1 MPTSID
7 ELQIE
12 INAKAVKAND
22 AIDRLVGKLNGLT
35 TSLGNLNPSN
45 LNGLANG
52 VQKLG
57 IAMQTM
63 KDVKK
68 TDFNKVARGIS
79 AFEKID
85 SAKLSSLST
94 TLSPLATS
102 IGTLGAVK
110 FDNKNIQTLINSLT
124 RLSNANLNSL
134 ANVNFTQFGNSINQL
149 SASLSNTPKIQQ
161 SVISMTN
168 AIANLSKSG
177 ANIPVVASSLQTL
190 GGSLNR
196 FMSIMANAPSV
207 TDSTVAFTQAIS
219 SLANAGT
226 KAGVTAGNL
235 SVLGVE
241 LKNLMSTLSTA
252 PMISQSII
260 DMTNA
265 LANLSTQGSKVGSAS
280 RSIQRSLNGTY
291 SSTVKASKGFNGLAS
306 AIGKFYASY
315 FMVIRGVKG
324 IWSSIES
331 TADYIEA
338 YNYFN
343 VALGKIG
350 SDWSHQFE
358 QYGYENAEAYAES
371 FNKRLSEGLKDL
383 SGVQVTIGTDGKGL
397 LTETGMKNLGLNIQ
411 EVTQYASQ
419 LASVTNSVGQTGEV
433 SLATANAFTKLGA
446 DMSSLFN
453 VDYSSVMNNLQSGL
467 IGQSRALYKYGI
479 DITNATLQTKAYQ
492 LGLTKA
498 VSEMSQMEK
507 QQLRVISILEQSKVS
522 WGDLAN
528 TINSPSNLMRIFKN
542 NLKETGMMLGQLF
555 IPMLSKVVPIL
566 NGVTIAFKRLLVN
579 IASFMGVELD
589 LDAFGQ
595 GYNDLEDDTGSLGD
609 TYDDLAESIKEAK
622 SQLLGFDEVNKLQ
635 DTSATATVD
644 AEMGGIDLTDEILKA
659 TDEYQKIWQEAF
671 DKMEANS
678 NKWADA
684 IEKALS
690 GIGDVFEDFAL
701 GEYFKAGEDV
711 SQLVIDLN
719 NFITKAIKNVD
730 WQGIGKNVGLFLKGI
745 KWTEIIISLSDVIYS
760 AFDGLW
766 DAWIAMMKES
776 PIETALLTAIALT
789 RIDVV
794 RDALTSKLD
803 GVGGTAMSPLKIK
816 TYLAITVIGIQ
827 VSKKLGEMIGEA
839 ITGDFDPWVY
849 IDADNEQ
856 AQKIQEIADKYE
868 NLNSKVEKY
877 IELSKDYDNL
887 SDEEKGYVYQM
898 GKELEDA
905 GIVTGINDIT
915 KAWEGTNTELVK
927 AIQNQ
932 KLLAQISSSQ
942 KRVDEL
948 RGQLEEA
955 ESERTRLHAEYADL
969 GISGL
974 LLTPWKEVEL
984 SNALKDNE
992 KEIDALK
999 NSLTGAEQVVI
1010 KLEND
1015 FNELNGITK
1024 PTGRTSFTGE
1034 GAITANISTDEALKK
1049 LDEYFEAL
1057 SKKGSTK
1064 PTGKTSFTGDG
1075 SIIISPKG
1083 SSKPTGKTSFMGD
1096 SAITANISTDEAL
1109 EKLDELIFGYEN
1121 VEKKINK
1128 NSIKPVINNN
1138 RYVNGLNNIQTLFKG
1153 MVYDVNNANI
1163 SPKMN
1168 NTSIF
1173 DSITNI
1179 ARKYNENKNTI
1190 ELSRINP
1197 ALTGTSIFNTIASI
1211 KNTYDSNKKN
1221 IENSKIKPSI
1231 NSSTAISQSNSLAS
1245 TIKNTFSKF
1254 TATVSVKSDN
1264 SSMSS
1269 LKSKIG
1275 EMFSK
1280 MQIELSAETV
1290 GGKVLATFKKI
1301 AGFKTGGFPEDGLFF
1316 ANHNELVGQFSNGK
1330 TAVANNE
1337 QITQGIAQAVA
1348 PAVYS
1353 AVVSAMQNT
1362 QRGNSDVVVNIDGK
1376 QVFKA
1381 VQRQAND
1388 YTAQTGL
1395 SPFNI

>member
-1 MPTSID
+1 MPQSID
-7 ELQIE
+7 ELYIE
-12 INAKAVKAND
+12 INAKTIKAND

-35 TSLGNLNPSN
+35 TSLGKLNTSN

-52 VQKLG
+52 VQRLG
-57 IAMQTM
+57 NAMQVMNT
-63 KDVKK
+63 VK
-68 TDFNKVARGIS
+68 TADFTRLARNLSSMGNINTQGLNNT
-79 AFEKID
+79 A
-85 SAKLSSLST
+85 SSLSQIT
-94 TLSPLATS
+94 RAMNN
-102 IGTLGAVK
+102 IGAV
-110 FDNKNIQTLINSLT
+110 SH
-124 RLSNANLNSL
+124 NA
-134 ANVNFTQFGNSINQL
+134 VQL
-149 SASLSNTPKIQQ
+149 SEMAK
-161 SVISMTN
+161 
-168 AIANLSKSG
+168 NLSKFGG
-177 ANIPVVASSLQTL
+177 ANVQRATVNIPL
-190 GGSLNR
+190 
-196 FMSIMANAPSV
+196 
-207 TDSTVAFTQAIS
+207 
-219 SLANAGT
+219 LAN
-226 KAGVTAGNL
+226 
-235 SVLGVE
+235 E
-241 LKNLMSTLSTA
+241 LRKLMMTLSSA
-252 PMISQSII
+252 PNVSRNII

-280 RSIQRSLNGTY
+280 RSIQRSLNGTH

-371 FNKRLSEGLKDL
+371 FSQRLTEGLKDL

-433 SLATANAFTKLGA
+433 SLAAANAFTKLGA

-479 DITNATLQTKAYQ
+479 DITNATLQTYAYD
-492 LGLTKA
+492 LGLQKA
-498 VSEMSQMEK
+498 VSEMTQAEK
-507 QQLRVISILEQSKVS
+507 MQLRMIAILDQSKVS

-542 NLKETGMMLGQLF
+542 NLKETGMVLGQLF
-555 IPMLSKVVPIL
+555 IPILSKVIPIL
-566 NGVTIAFKRLLVN
+566 NGVTTAIKRLLVD
-579 IASFMGVELD
+579 IAGFMGVKLD
-589 LDAFGQ
+589 FSDFGQ

-622 SQLLGFDEVNKLQ
+622 NQLLGFDEVNKLQ
-635 DTSATATVD
+635 EETDTSNLGVD
-644 AEMGGIDLTDEILKA
+644 NDSIDLTDEILKA
-659 TDEYQKIWQEAF
+659 TNDYEKIWQSAF
-671 DKMEANS
+671 DNMEANS

-684 IEKALS
+684 IENALS
-690 GIGDVFEDFAL
+690 GIGDIFKDFAL
-701 GEYFKAGEDV
+701 GDYFSAGKDV
-711 SQLVIDLN
+711 SQLVIDIN
-719 NFITKAIKNVD
+719 NFIATAIKNVD
-730 WQGIGKNVGLFLKGI
+730 WRGLGENVGLFLRGI

-766 DAWIAMMKES
+766 DAWIGMMKES

-794 RDALTSKLD
+794 RNALASKLAT
-803 GVGGTAMSPLKIK
+803 VGGTAMSPLKIK
-816 TYLAITVIGIQ
+816 TYLAITVVGIQ

-839 ITGDFDPWVY
+839 ITAGDYDPFVQINAREEY
-849 IDADNEQ
+849 EEG
-856 AQKIQEIADKYE
+856 IQGIIDKYE
-868 NLNSKVEKY
+868 TLNEKVALY
-877 IELSKDYDNL
+877 VELSKNYDTLSAEDKDYV
-887 SDEEKGYVYQM
+887 SQM
-898 GKELEDA
+898 AKDLKEA
-905 GIVTGINDIT
+905 GIIEGIDEITG
-915 KAWEGTNTELVK
+915 AWQGTNEELSK
-927 AIQNQ
+927 AIQQ
-932 KLLAQISSSQ
+932 QMILAKLSSAQ
-942 KRVDEL
+942 D
-948 RGQLEEA
+948 
-955 ESERTRLHAEYADL
+955 RL
-969 GISGL
+969 S
-974 LLTPWKEVEL
+974 
-984 SNALKDNE
+984 
-992 KEIDALK
+992 EIDAQYEEELAKNKELK
-999 NSLTGAEQVVI
+999 KKAGEFSLYHVKYQKDYEKSTEELKHLEVLLQGAQADVTIFENQYKDLMGIIDNGDLVDEAFNPKYIGKESVWVKLSKDVEAFNKTFNKYGMVDKYSPLSKYRNSG
-1010 KLEND
+1010 
-1015 FNELNGITK
+1015 K
-1024 PTGRTSFTGE
+1024 PTGLTSLTGE

-1083 SSKPTGKTSFMGD
+1083 SSKPTGKTSFMGEG
-1096 SAITANISTDEAL
+1096 AITANISTDEAL

-1128 NSIKPVINNN
+1128 NSIKPVINNS
-1138 RYVNGLNNIQTLFKG
+1138 RYVNGLNNIQTLFSG
-1153 MVYDVNNANI
+1153 MVYDVNNTNI

-1179 ARKYNENKNTI
+1179 ARKYNRNKNTI
-1190 ELSRINP
+1190 EQSKINP

-1231 NSSTAISQSNSLAS
+1231 NSSTAISESNSLAS
-1245 TIKNTFSKF
+1245 TIRNTFSKF

-1264 SSMSS
+1264 NSMSS
-1269 LKSKIG
+1269 LKTKIG
-1275 EMFSK
+1275 NMFSK

>member
-35 TSLGNLNPSN
+35 TSLGKLNTSN

-57 IAMQTM
+57 NAMQVMNT
-63 KDVKK
+63 VK
-68 TDFNKVARGIS
+68 TADFTRLARNLSSMGNINTQGLNNT
-79 AFEKID
+79 A
-85 SAKLSSLST
+85 SSLSQIT
-94 TLSPLATS
+94 RAMNN
-102 IGTLGAVK
+102 IGAV
-110 FDNKNIQTLINSLT
+110 SH
-124 RLSNANLNSL
+124 NA
-134 ANVNFTQFGNSINQL
+134 VQL
-149 SASLSNTPKIQQ
+149 SEMAK
-161 SVISMTN
+161 
-168 AIANLSKSG
+168 NLSKFGG
-177 ANIPVVASSLQTL
+177 ANVQRATVNIPL
-190 GGSLNR
+190 
-196 FMSIMANAPSV
+196 
-207 TDSTVAFTQAIS
+207 
-219 SLANAGT
+219 LAN
-226 KAGVTAGNL
+226 
-235 SVLGVE
+235 E
-241 LKNLMSTLSTA
+241 LRKLMITLSSA
-252 PMISQSII
+252 PNVSRNII

-280 RSIQRSLNGTY
+280 RSIQRSLNGTH

-383 SGVQVTIGTDGKGL
+383 SGVQVSIDSSGKGL

-507 QQLRVISILEQSKVS
+507 QQLRVISILDQSKVA

-595 GYNDLEDDTGSLGD
+595 GYNDLEDDLGD
-609 TYDDLAESIKEAK
+609 LEDSYGDLGQAIDEVKN
-622 SQLLGFDEVNKLQ
+622 QLMGFDEVNKLQ
-635 DTSATATVD
+635 DTSANVSIGAD
-644 AEMGGIDLTDEILKA
+644 SSIDLTDEIISA

-719 NFITKAIKNVD
+719 NFIAKAIKNVD

-745 KWTEIIISLSDVIYS
+745 KWTEIIMSLSDVIYS

-766 DAWIAMMKES
+766 DAWIEMMKES

-794 RDALTSKLD
+794 RNALASKLST
-803 GVGGTAMSPLKIK
+803 VGGTASSPINIK
-816 TYLAITVIGIQ
+816 TYLAITVVGIQ
-827 VSKKLGEMIGEA
+827 ISKKLGEMIGEA
-839 ITGDFDPWVY
+839 ITAGDYDPFVQINAREEY
-849 IDADNEQ
+849 EEG
-856 AQKIQEIADKYE
+856 IQGIIDKYE
-868 NLNSKVEKY
+868 TLNEKVGLY
-877 IELSKDYDNL
+877 VELSKNYDTLSAEDKDYV
-887 SDEEKGYVYQM
+887 SQM
-898 GKELEDA
+898 AKDLKEA
-905 GIVTGINDIT
+905 GIIEGIDDIT
-915 KAWEGTNTELVK
+915 GAWQGTNEELSK
-927 AIQNQ
+927 AIQQQMILAKLSSAQGRLSDLEAQYAEELARNEELKKKAGEFSLYHIKYQKDYEKSTEELKHLEMLLKGAQADVTIFENQYKDLMGIIGDSESIDEAFNAKDTGKESIWQ
-932 KLLAQISSSQ
+932 KLTKDIKAFN
-942 KRVDEL
+942 KTFNKYGMVDKYSPL
-948 RGQLEEA
+948 
-955 ESERTRLHAEYADL
+955 
-969 GISGL
+969 
-974 LLTPWKEVEL
+974 
-984 SNALKDNE
+984 LKDR
-992 KEIDALK
+992 
-999 NSLTGAEQVVI
+999 NSQ
-1010 KLEND
+1010 
-1015 FNELNGITK
+1015 K
-1024 PTGRTSFTGE
+1024 PTGLTSLSGTGA
-1034 GAITANISTDEALKK
+1034 GAIMPGVLTDDAIEELDK
-1049 LDEYFEAL
+1049 LVL
-1057 SKKGSTK
+1057 
-1064 PTGKTSFTGDG
+1064 
-1075 SIIISPKG
+1075 
-1083 SSKPTGKTSFMGD
+1083 
-1096 SAITANISTDEAL
+1096 
-1109 EKLDELIFGYEN
+1109 GYEDTEEEIERN
-1121 VEKKINK
+1121 P
-1128 NSIKPVINNN
+1128 IKPIINNG
-1138 RYVNGLNNIQTLFKG
+1138 RYVNGLNNIQTLFNG
-1153 MVYDVNNANI
+1153 MVYDINNANI

-1168 NTSIF
+1168 NTSTF
-1173 DSITNI
+1173 DSIANI
-1179 ARKYNENKNTI
+1179 AKKYTENKNSI
-1190 ELSRINP
+1190 EQSRMNP
-1197 ALTGTSIFNTIASI
+1197 TLAGTSIFNTLASI
-1211 KNTYDSNKKN
+1211 KNTYESNKSN
-1221 IENSKIKPSI
+1221 IENNKIKPTVD
-1231 NSSTAISQSNSLAS
+1231 SSTATSQSNSLAN
-1245 TIKNTFSKF
+1245 TIRNTFSKF

-1264 SSMSS
+1264 NSMSS
-1269 LKSKIG
+1269 LKTKIG

-1280 MQIELSAETV
+1280 MQIELSTETV
-1290 GGKVLATFKKI
+1290 GGRLLASFKKI

-1348 PAVYS
+1348 PAVYN
-1353 AVVSAMQNT
+1353 AVVSAMQST

>member
-1 MPTSID
+1 MPQSID
-7 ELQIE
+7 ELYIE
-12 INAKAVKAND
+12 INAKTIKAND

-35 TSLGNLNPSN
+35 TSLGKLNTSN

-57 IAMQTM
+57 NAMQVMNT
-63 KDVKK
+63 VK
-68 TDFNKVARGIS
+68 TADFTRLARNLSSMGNINTQGLNNT
-79 AFEKID
+79 A
-85 SAKLSSLST
+85 SSLSQIT
-94 TLSPLATS
+94 RAMNN
-102 IGTLGAVK
+102 IGAV
-110 FDNKNIQTLINSLT
+110 SH
-124 RLSNANLNSL
+124 NA
-134 ANVNFTQFGNSINQL
+134 VQL
-149 SASLSNTPKIQQ
+149 SEMAK
-161 SVISMTN
+161 
-168 AIANLSKSG
+168 NLSKFGG
-177 ANIPVVASSLQTL
+177 ANVQRATVNIPL
-190 GGSLNR
+190 
-196 FMSIMANAPSV
+196 
-207 TDSTVAFTQAIS
+207 
-219 SLANAGT
+219 LAN
-226 KAGVTAGNL
+226 
-235 SVLGVE
+235 E
-241 LKNLMSTLSTA
+241 LRKLMMTLSSA
-252 PMISQSII
+252 PNVSRNII

-280 RSIQRSLNGTY
+280 RSIQRSLNGTH

-350 SDWSHQFE
+350 SDWK
-358 QYGYENAEAYAES
+358 GYFNEELGKKLGISTAEEYAES
-371 FNKRLSEGLKDL
+371 FNKRLTEGLKDL
-383 SGVQVTIGTDGKGL
+383 SGVQVTIGADGKGL
-397 LTETGMKNLGLNIQ
+397 LTETGLKNLGLNIQ

-479 DITNATLQTKAYQ
+479 DITNATLQTYAYD
-492 LGLTKA
+492 LGLQKA
-498 VSEMSQMEK
+498 VSEMTQAEK
-507 QQLRVISILEQSKVS
+507 MQLRMIAILDQSKVS

-644 AEMGGIDLTDEILKA
+644 AEMGGIDLTDEILKS
-659 TDEYQKIWQEAF
+659 TEEYQKAWQEAF

-678 NKWADA
+678 NKWANA

-719 NFITKAIKNVD
+719 NFIAKAIKNVD

-745 KWTEIIISLSDVIYS
+745 KWTEIIMSLSDVIYS

-794 RDALTSKLD
+794 RNALASKLST
-803 GVGGTAMSPLKIK
+803 VGGTQASPINIK

-839 ITGDFDPWVY
+839 ITAGDYDPFVQINAREEY
-849 IDADNEQ
+849 EEG
-856 AQKIQEIADKYE
+856 IQGIIDKYE
-868 NLNSKVEKY
+868 TLNEKVALY
-877 IELSKDYDNL
+877 VELSKNYDTLSAEDKDYVSQMAKDLKEAGIIEGIDDITGAWQGTNEELSKVIRQQMILAKLSSAQGRL
-887 SDEEKGYVYQM
+887 SDLEAQYAEELARNEELKEKAGEFSLNHIKYQKDYEKSSQELKHLEVLLQGAQADVTIFENQYKDLM
-898 GKELEDA
+898 GIIGDSESIDEAFNAKDTGKES
-905 GIVTGINDIT
+905 I
-915 KAWEGTNTELVK
+915 W
-927 AIQNQ
+927 Q
-932 KLLAQISSSQ
+932 KLTKDIKAFN
-942 KRVDEL
+942 KTFNKYGMVDKYSPL
-948 RGQLEEA
+948 
-955 ESERTRLHAEYADL
+955 
-969 GISGL
+969 
-974 LLTPWKEVEL
+974 
-984 SNALKDNE
+984 LKDR
-992 KEIDALK
+992 
-999 NSLTGAEQVVI
+999 NSQ
-1010 KLEND
+1010 
-1015 FNELNGITK
+1015 K
-1024 PTGRTSFTGE
+1024 PTGLTSLPGTGV
-1034 GAITANISTDEALKK
+1034 GAIMPGVLSDDAIKELDK
-1049 LDEYFEAL
+1049 LIL
-1057 SKKGSTK
+1057 
-1064 PTGKTSFTGDG
+1064 
-1075 SIIISPKG
+1075 
-1083 SSKPTGKTSFMGD
+1083 
-1096 SAITANISTDEAL
+1096 
-1109 EKLDELIFGYEN
+1109 GYEDTEEEIERN
-1121 VEKKINK
+1121 P
-1128 NSIKPVINNN
+1128 IKPIINNS
-1138 RYVNGLNNIQTLFKG
+1138 RYVNGLNNIQTKFNG

-1221 IENSKIKPSI
+1221 IENSKIKPTVD
-1231 NSSTAISQSNSLAS
+1231 SSKATSQSNSLAS

-1280 MQIELSAETV
+1280 MQIELSTETV
-1290 GGKVLATFKKI
+1290 GGKLLASFKKI

>member
-1 MPTSID
+1 MPQSVDT
-7 ELQIE
+7 LYLE

-35 TSLGNLNPSN
+35 TSLGKLNTSN

-57 IAMQTM
+57 NAMQVMNT
-63 KDVKK
+63 VK
-68 TDFNKVARGIS
+68 TADFTRLARNLSSMGNINTQGLNNT
-79 AFEKID
+79 A
-85 SAKLSSLST
+85 SSLSQIT
-94 TLSPLATS
+94 RAMNN
-102 IGTLGAVK
+102 IGAV
-110 FDNKNIQTLINSLT
+110 SH
-124 RLSNANLNSL
+124 NA
-134 ANVNFTQFGNSINQL
+134 VQL
-149 SASLSNTPKIQQ
+149 SEMAK
-161 SVISMTN
+161 
-168 AIANLSKSG
+168 NLSKFGG
-177 ANIPVVASSLQTL
+177 ANVQRATVNIPL
-190 GGSLNR
+190 
-196 FMSIMANAPSV
+196 
-207 TDSTVAFTQAIS
+207 
-219 SLANAGT
+219 LAN
-226 KAGVTAGNL
+226 
-235 SVLGVE
+235 E
-241 LKNLMSTLSTA
+241 LRKLMMTLSSA
-252 PMISQSII
+252 PNVSRNII

-280 RSIQRSLNGTY
+280 RSIQRSLNGTH

-350 SDWSHQFE
+350 SDWAHE
-358 QYGYENAEAYAES
+358 YEKYGYESADAYAES
-371 FNKRLSEGLKDL
+371 FNKRLTEGLKDL
-383 SGVQVTIGTDGKGL
+383 SGVQVSIGADGKGL

-453 VDYSSVMNNLQSGL
+453 MDYSQVMKNLQSGL
-467 IGQSRALYKYGI
+467 IGQSRALYRYGL
-479 DITNATLQTKAYQ
+479 DITNATLQTYAYE
-492 LGLTKA
+492 LGLSKA
-498 VSEMSQMEK
+498 VSEMTQAEK
-507 QQLRVISILEQSKVS
+507 MQLRMIAILDQSKVS

-609 TYDDLAESIKEAK
+609 SYDDLAESIKEAK

-678 NKWADA
+678 NKWADG

-719 NFITKAIKNVD
+719 NFIAKAIKNVD

-745 KWTEIIISLSDVIYS
+745 KWTEIIMSLSDVIYS

-766 DAWIAMMKES
+766 EAWIESMKES

-789 RIDVV
+789 GIDVV
-794 RDALTSKLD
+794 RNALASKLST
-803 GVGGTAMSPLKIK
+803 VGGTASSPISIK
-816 TYLAITVIGIQ
+816 TYLAITVVGIQ
-827 VSKKLGEMIGEA
+827 ASKKLGEMIGEA
-839 ITGDFDPWVY
+839 ITAGDYDPQVQ
-849 IDADNEQ
+849 IDARKEYEEG
-856 AQKIQEIADKYE
+856 IQGIIDKYE
-868 NLNSKVEKY
+868 TLNEKVALY
-877 IELSKDYDNL
+877 VELSKNYDTLSAEDKDYV
-887 SDEEKGYVYQM
+887 SQM
-898 GKELEDA
+898 AKDLKA
-905 GIVTGINDIT
+905 SGIIEGIDDIT
-915 KAWEGTNTELVK
+915 GAWHGTNEELSK
-927 AIQNQ
+927 AIQQQMILAKLSSAQGRVSDLEAQYAEELERNAKLKEKASGFSLYHVKYQKDYEKSTEELKHLEMLLQGAQADVTIFENQ
-932 KLLAQISSSQ
+932 YKDLMGII
-942 KRVDEL
+942 
-948 RGQLEEA
+948 GN
-955 ESERTRLHAEYADL
+955 ADL
-969 GISGL
+969 VDDAFKSNKKEESIWKQLSGDM
-974 LLTPWKEVEL
+974 K
-984 SNALKDNE
+984 A
-992 KEIDALK
+992 
-999 NSLTGAEQVVI
+999 
-1010 KLEND
+1010 
-1015 FNELNGITK
+1015 FNKAFNKYGNLNKFLPLAGKIGSKK
-1024 PTGRTSFTGE
+1024 PTGLTSLPGMGA
-1034 GAITANISTDEALKK
+1034 GAIMPEVLSDDAIAE
-1049 LDEYFEAL
+1049 LDR
-1057 SKKGSTK
+1057 
-1064 PTGKTSFTGDG
+1064 
-1075 SIIISPKG
+1075 
-1083 SSKPTGKTSFMGD
+1083 
-1096 SAITANISTDEAL
+1096 
-1109 EKLDELIFGYEN
+1109 LILGYEN
-1121 VEKKINK
+1121 TEEEIERNP
-1128 NSIKPVINNN
+1128 IKPNINNG
-1138 RYVNGLNNIQTLFKG
+1138 RYVNGLNSMQTLFNG
-1153 MVYDVNNANI
+1153 VVLDVNNANI
-1163 SPKMN
+1163 EPKMK
-1168 NTSIF
+1168 SAGIF
-1173 DSITNI
+1173 DTIRNI
-1179 ARKYNENKNTI
+1179 ANEYNTNKNTI
-1190 ELSRINP
+1190 EKQNISP
-1197 ALTGTSIFNTIASI
+1197 ALVGTSIFNTLTSI
-1211 KNTYDSNKKN
+1211 KNTYDTNKN
-1221 IENSKIKPSI
+1221 TIEKSKIKPTIDSASVDKESKGI
-1231 NSSTAISQSNSLAS
+1231 FDTITNNLKGIKSTVKVEADSNSL
-1245 TIKNTFSKF
+1245 NTFADSI
-1254 TATVSVKSDN
+1254 ATRIA
-1264 SSMSS
+1264 
-1269 LKSKIG
+1269 KIKLA
-1275 EMFSK
+1275 F
-1280 MQIELSAETV
+1280 ETKEEN
-1290 GGKVLATFKKI
+1290 GGFFATLKKI
-1301 AGFKTGGFPEDGLFF
+1301 AGFKTGGFPEDGLFM
-1316 ANHNELVGQFSNGK
+1316 ANHGELVGKFSNGK

>member
-35 TSLGNLNPSN
+35 TSLGKLNTSN

-57 IAMQTM
+57 NAMQVMNT
-63 KDVKK
+63 VK
-68 TDFNKVARGIS
+68 TADFTRL
-79 AFEKID
+79 
-85 SAKLSSLST
+85 AKNLSSMGNINTQGLNNTASSLSQIT
-94 TLSPLATS
+94 RAMNN
-102 IGTLGAVK
+102 IGAV
-110 FDNKNIQTLINSLT
+110 SH
-124 RLSNANLNSL
+124 NA
-134 ANVNFTQFGNSINQL
+134 VQL
-149 SASLSNTPKIQQ
+149 SEMAK
-161 SVISMTN
+161 
-168 AIANLSKSG
+168 NLSKFGG
-177 ANIPVVASSLQTL
+177 ANVQRATVNIPL
-190 GGSLNR
+190 
-196 FMSIMANAPSV
+196 
-207 TDSTVAFTQAIS
+207 
-219 SLANAGT
+219 LAN
-226 KAGVTAGNL
+226 
-235 SVLGVE
+235 E
-241 LKNLMSTLSTA
+241 LRKLMMTLSSA
-252 PMISQSII
+252 PNVSRNII

-280 RSIQRSLNGTY
+280 RSIQRSLNGTH

-324 IWSSIES
+324 LWSSIEG

-343 VALGKIG
+343 VALGKVG

-383 SGVQVTIGTDGKGL
+383 SGVQVSIGTDGKGL

-433 SLATANAFTKLGA
+433 SLAAANAFTKLGA

-555 IPMLSKVVPIL
+555 IPMLSKVIPIL

-579 IASFMGVELD
+579 IAGFMGVELD

-609 TYDDLAESIKEAK
+609 SYDDLAESIKVAK
-622 SQLLGFDEVNKLQ
+622 AQLLGFDEVNKLQ

-644 AEMGGIDLTDEILKA
+644 AEMNGIDLTDEILKA

-690 GIGDVFEDFAL
+690 GIGDVFEDFAI
-701 GEYFKAGEDV
+701 GDFFRAGEDT
-711 SQLVIDLN
+711 SQLVIDIN
-719 NFITKAIKNVD
+719 NFIATAIKNVD
-730 WQGIGKNVGLFLKGI
+730 WKGLGENVGLFLRGI
-745 KWTEIIISLSDVIYS
+745 KWTEIIISLSDIIYS

-766 DAWIAMMKES
+766 DAWIESMKES

-794 RDALTSKLD
+794 RNALASKLAT
-803 GVGGTAMSPLKIK
+803 VGGTQASPLKIG
-816 TYLAITVIGIQ
+816 TYITVTVLGIQ
-827 VSKKLGEMIGEA
+827 VAKNLGEMIGEA
-839 ITGDFDPWVY
+839 ITGDFDAWVY
-849 IDADNEQ
+849 INADNEQ
-856 AQKIQEIADKYE
+856 AKNIQEIADKYE
-868 NLNSKVEKY
+868 NLNSKVGKY
-877 IELSKDYDNL
+877 IELSKDYENL
-887 SDEEKGYVYQM
+887 SAEDKGYVKQM
-898 GKELEDA
+898 GEELKNA
-905 GIVTGINDIT
+905 GIVEGIDDIT
-915 KAWEGTNTELVK
+915 GAWKGTNDELVK

-932 KLLAQISSSQ
+932 RLLAQIGSSQ
-942 KRVDEL
+942 EYADKL
-948 RGQLEEA
+948 RTQLEEA
-955 ESERTRLHAEYADL
+955 ESERARLNKEYSDL
-969 GISGL
+969 GVTGL
-974 LLTPWKEVEL
+974 LFTPWKEVEL

-992 KEIDALK
+992 KEIDALR

-1015 FNELNGITK
+1015 FNELNGIVPKTI
-1024 PTGRTSFTGE
+1024 GNSE
-1034 GAITANISTDEALKK
+1034 LVDEAFNPKTTEKK
-1049 LDEYFEAL
+1049 SIWVQLADDIKAYNKTFNKYGKADKNLPLLGNKNAIAKTGITSLSTGLTPEFLTDDALDA
-1057 SKKGSTK
+1057 
-1064 PTGKTSFTGDG
+1064 
-1075 SIIISPKG
+1075 
-1083 SSKPTGKTSFMGD
+1083 
-1096 SAITANISTDEAL
+1096 
-1109 EKLDELIFGYEN
+1109 LDELIFGYEN
-1121 VEKKINK
+1121 VENK
-1128 NSIKPVINNN
+1128 VKDNPIKTNINNSK
-1138 RYVNGLNNIQTLFKG
+1138 YINGLNNAQTLFEDTVFKIES
-1153 MVYDVNNANI
+1153 NKI
-1163 SPKMN
+1163 EPSTN

-1173 DSITNI
+1173 SNFAKIAEQYNTTKSNI
-1179 ARKYNENKNTI
+1179 ESSATEPKAKSGSFLETLKNIKENYNSTKGEIEKTTTEPSMKSSGIFSTLEKIRKQYADEKT
-1190 ELSRINP
+1190 
-1197 ALTGTSIFNTIASI
+1197 
-1211 KNTYDSNKKN
+1211 N
-1221 IENSKIKPSI
+1221 IENNKIKPSLD
-1231 NSSTAISQSNSLAS
+1231 SSNVQKETSGIAS
-1245 TIKNTFSKF
+1245 MITDTIGKIKAVVTVEEDSKSI
-1254 TATVSVKSDN
+1254 ADVGKSIADKL
-1264 SSMSS
+1264 SS
-1269 LKSKIG
+1269 LKIAMELKNVG
-1275 EMFSK
+1275 Q
-1280 MQIELSAETV
+1280 QIMAAFT
-1290 GGKVLATFKKI
+1290 TI
-1301 AGFKTGGFPEDGLFF
+1301 AQGFATGGFPEDGLFF

-1348 PAVYS
+1348 PAVYN
-1353 AVVSAMQNT
+1353 AVVSAMQST

>member
-1 MPTSID
+1 MPQSID
-7 ELQIE
+7 ELYIE
-12 INAKAVKAND
+12 INAKTIKAND

-35 TSLGNLNPSN
+35 TSLGKLNTSN

-57 IAMQTM
+57 NAMQVMNT
-63 KDVKK
+63 VK
-68 TDFNKVARGIS
+68 TADFTRLARNLSSMGNINTQGLNNT
-79 AFEKID
+79 A
-85 SAKLSSLST
+85 SSLSQIT
-94 TLSPLATS
+94 RAMNN
-102 IGTLGAVK
+102 IGAV
-110 FDNKNIQTLINSLT
+110 SH
-124 RLSNANLNSL
+124 NA
-134 ANVNFTQFGNSINQL
+134 VQL
-149 SASLSNTPKIQQ
+149 SEMAK
-161 SVISMTN
+161 
-168 AIANLSKSG
+168 NLSKFGG
-177 ANIPVVASSLQTL
+177 ANVQRATVNIPL
-190 GGSLNR
+190 
-196 FMSIMANAPSV
+196 
-207 TDSTVAFTQAIS
+207 
-219 SLANAGT
+219 LAN
-226 KAGVTAGNL
+226 
-235 SVLGVE
+235 E
-241 LKNLMSTLSTA
+241 LRKLMITLSSA
-252 PMISQSII
+252 PNVSRNII

-280 RSIQRSLNGTY
+280 RSIQRSLNGTH

-358 QYGYENAEAYAES
+358 QYGYENAEAYADS
-371 FNKRLSEGLKDL
+371 FRERLTEGLKNL
-383 SGVQVTIGTDGKGL
+383 SGVQVSIDSSGKGL

-433 SLATANAFTKLGA
+433 SLAAANAFTKLGA

-453 VDYSSVMNNLQSGL
+453 MDYSQVMKNLQSGL
-467 IGQSRALYKYGI
+467 IGQSRALYRYGL
-479 DITNATLQTKAYQ
+479 DITNATLQTYAYE
-492 LGLTKA
+492 LGLSKA
-498 VSEMSQMEK
+498 VSEMTQAEK
-507 QQLRVISILEQSKVS
+507 MQLRMIAILDQSKVS

-595 GYNDLEDDTGSLGD
+595 GYNDLEDDLGD
-609 TYDDLAESIKEAK
+609 LEDSYGDLGQAIDEVKN
-622 SQLLGFDEVNKLQ
+622 QLMGFDEVNKLQ
-635 DTSATATVD
+635 DTSANVSIGAD
-644 AEMGGIDLTDEILKA
+644 SSIDLTDEIISA
-659 TDEYQKIWQEAF
+659 TDEYQKVWQEAF

-678 NKWADA
+678 NKWANA

-719 NFITKAIKNVD
+719 NFIAKAIKNVD

-745 KWTEIIISLSDVIYS
+745 KWTEIIMSLSDVIYS

-794 RDALTSKLD
+794 RNALASKLST
-803 GVGGTAMSPLKIK
+803 VGGTASSPINIK
-816 TYLAITVIGIQ
+816 TYLAITVVGIQ
-827 VSKKLGEMIGEA
+827 ISKKLGEMIGEA
-839 ITGDFDPWVY
+839 ITAGDYDPQAQ
-849 IDADNEQ
+849 IDARKEYEQ
-856 AQKIQEIADKYE
+856 GLQGIIDKYDA
-868 NLNSKVEKY
+868 LNDKVALY
-877 IELSKDYDNL
+877 VELSKNYDNL
-887 SDEEKGYVYQM
+887 SAEDKDYVRQMAKDLKEAGIIEGIDDITGAWKGTNEELSKVIEQEKDLARLHMAQDRLVDLEAQYAEEIERNAELKEKASKFSLFHIGYQKDYEKSTETLKHLEVLLQGAQAEVIGLENQYKDSMGIIGNADLIDEAFNAKDT
-898 GKELEDA
+898 GKES
-905 GIVTGINDIT
+905 I
-915 KAWEGTNTELVK
+915 W
-927 AIQNQ
+927 Q
-932 KLLAQISSSQ
+932 KLTKDIKAFN
-942 KRVDEL
+942 KTFNKYGMVDKYSPL
-948 RGQLEEA
+948 
-955 ESERTRLHAEYADL
+955 
-969 GISGL
+969 
-974 LLTPWKEVEL
+974 
-984 SNALKDNE
+984 LKDR
-992 KEIDALK
+992 
-999 NSLTGAEQVVI
+999 NSQ
-1010 KLEND
+1010 
-1015 FNELNGITK
+1015 K
-1024 PTGRTSFTGE
+1024 PTGLTSLSGTGA
-1034 GAITANISTDEALKK
+1034 GAIMPGVLTDDAIEELDK
-1049 LDEYFEAL
+1049 LVL
-1057 SKKGSTK
+1057 
-1064 PTGKTSFTGDG
+1064 
-1075 SIIISPKG
+1075 
-1083 SSKPTGKTSFMGD
+1083 
-1096 SAITANISTDEAL
+1096 
-1109 EKLDELIFGYEN
+1109 GYEDTEEEIERN
-1121 VEKKINK
+1121 P
-1128 NSIKPVINNN
+1128 IKPIINNG
-1138 RYVNGLNNIQTLFKG
+1138 RYVNGLNNIQTLFNG
-1153 MVYDVNNANI
+1153 MVYDINNANI

-1168 NTSIF
+1168 NTSTF
-1173 DSITNI
+1173 DSIANI
-1179 ARKYNENKNTI
+1179 AKKYTENKNSI
-1190 ELSRINP
+1190 EQSRMNP
-1197 ALTGTSIFNTIASI
+1197 TLAGTSIFNTLASI
-1211 KNTYDSNKKN
+1211 KNTYESNKSN
-1221 IENSKIKPSI
+1221 IENNKIKPTVD
-1231 NSSTAISQSNSLAS
+1231 SSTATSQSNSLAN
-1245 TIKNTFSKF
+1245 TIRNTFSKF

-1264 SSMSS
+1264 NSMSS
-1269 LKSKIG
+1269 LKTKIG

-1280 MQIELSAETV
+1280 MQIELSTETV
-1290 GGKVLATFKKI
+1290 GGRLLASFKKI
-1301 AGFKTGGFPEDGLFF
+1301 AGFATGGFPEDGLFF

-1348 PAVYS
+1348 PAVYN
-1353 AVVSAMQNT
+1353 AVVSAMQST

>member
-1 MPTSID
+1 MPQSID
-7 ELQIE
+7 ELYLE
-12 INAKAVKAND
+12 INAKTVKAND

-35 TSLGNLNPSN
+35 TSLGKLNTSN

-57 IAMQTM
+57 NAMQVMNTI
-63 KDVKK
+63 K
-68 TDFNKVARGIS
+68 TADFTRL
-79 AFEKID
+79 
-85 SAKLSSLST
+85 AKNLSSMGNINTQGLNNTASSLSQIT
-94 TLSPLATS
+94 RAMNN
-102 IGTLGAVK
+102 IGAV
-110 FDNKNIQTLINSLT
+110 SH
-124 RLSNANLNSL
+124 NA
-134 ANVNFTQFGNSINQL
+134 VQL
-149 SASLSNTPKIQQ
+149 SEMAK
-161 SVISMTN
+161 
-168 AIANLSKSG
+168 NLSKFGG
-177 ANIPVVASSLQTL
+177 ANVQRATVNIPL
-190 GGSLNR
+190 
-196 FMSIMANAPSV
+196 
-207 TDSTVAFTQAIS
+207 
-219 SLANAGT
+219 LAN
-226 KAGVTAGNL
+226 
-235 SVLGVE
+235 E
-241 LKNLMSTLSTA
+241 LRKLMMTLSSA
-252 PMISQSII
+252 PNVSRNIV

-280 RSIQRSLNGTY
+280 RSIQRSLNGTAT
-291 SSTVKASKGFNGLAS
+291 STDSASKGFNSLSS

-358 QYGYENAEAYAES
+358 QYGYENAEAYADS
-371 FNKRLSEGLKDL
+371 FRERLTEGLKNL
-383 SGVQVTIGTDGKGL
+383 SGVQVSIDSSGKGL

-446 DMSSLFN
+446 DISSLFN
-453 VDYSSVMNNLQSGL
+453 IDYSQAMTNLQSGL

-479 DITNATLQTKAYQ
+479 DITNATLQTYAYE

-498 VSEMSQMEK
+498 VSEMTQAEK
-507 QQLRVISILEQSKVS
+507 MQLRMIAILDQSKVS

-609 TYDDLAESIKEAK
+609 SYDDLAESIKTAK
-622 SQLLGFDEVNKLQ
+622 AQLLGFDEVNKLQ

-659 TDEYQKIWQEAF
+659 TSDYEKIWQEAF

-719 NFITKAIKNVD
+719 NFIAKAIKNVD

-745 KWTEIIISLSDVIYS
+745 KWTKIIMSLSDVIYS

-766 DAWIAMMKES
+766 DAWIEMMKES

-794 RDALTSKLD
+794 RNALASKLST
-803 GVGGTAMSPLKIK
+803 VGGTASSPINIK
-816 TYLAITVIGIQ
+816 TYLAITVVGIQ
-827 VSKKLGEMIGEA
+827 ISKKLGEMIGEA
-839 ITGDFDPWVY
+839 ITAGDYDPFVQINAREEY
-849 IDADNEQ
+849 EEG
-856 AQKIQEIADKYE
+856 IQGIIDKYE
-868 NLNSKVEKY
+868 TLNEKVGLY
-877 IELSKDYDNL
+877 VELSKNYDTLSAEDKDYV
-887 SDEEKGYVYQM
+887 SQM
-898 GKELEDA
+898 AKDLKEA
-905 GIVTGINDIT
+905 GIIEGIDDIT
-915 KAWEGTNTELVK
+915 GAWQGTNEELSK
-927 AIQNQ
+927 AIQQQMILAKLSSAQGRLSDLEAQYAEELARNEELKKKAGEFSLYHIKYQKDYEESSQELKYLEVLLQGAQADVTFFENQYKNLMGIIGDSESIDEAFNAKDTGKESIWQ
-932 KLLAQISSSQ
+932 KLTKDIKAFN
-942 KRVDEL
+942 KTFNKYGMVDKYSPL
-948 RGQLEEA
+948 
-955 ESERTRLHAEYADL
+955 
-969 GISGL
+969 
-974 LLTPWKEVEL
+974 
-984 SNALKDNE
+984 LKDR
-992 KEIDALK
+992 
-999 NSLTGAEQVVI
+999 NSQ
-1010 KLEND
+1010 
-1015 FNELNGITK
+1015 K
-1024 PTGRTSFTGE
+1024 PTGLTSLSGTGA
-1034 GAITANISTDEALKK
+1034 GAIMPGVLTDDAIEELDK
-1049 LDEYFEAL
+1049 LVL
-1057 SKKGSTK
+1057 
-1064 PTGKTSFTGDG
+1064 
-1075 SIIISPKG
+1075 
-1083 SSKPTGKTSFMGD
+1083 
-1096 SAITANISTDEAL
+1096 
-1109 EKLDELIFGYEN
+1109 GYEDTEEEIERN
-1121 VEKKINK
+1121 P
-1128 NSIKPVINNN
+1128 IKPIINNG
-1138 RYVNGLNNIQTLFKG
+1138 RYVNGLNNIQTLFNG
-1153 MVYDVNNANI
+1153 MVYDINNANI

-1168 NTSIF
+1168 NTSTF
-1173 DSITNI
+1173 DSIANI
-1179 ARKYNENKNTI
+1179 AKKYTENKNSI
-1190 ELSRINP
+1190 EQSRMNP
-1197 ALTGTSIFNTIASI
+1197 TLAGTSIFNTLASI
-1211 KNTYDSNKKN
+1211 KNTYESNKSN
-1221 IENSKIKPSI
+1221 IENNKIKPTVD
-1231 NSSTAISQSNSLAS
+1231 SSTATSQSNSLAN
-1245 TIKNTFSKF
+1245 TIRNTFSKF

-1264 SSMSS
+1264 NSMSS
-1269 LKSKIG
+1269 LKTKIG

-1280 MQIELSAETV
+1280 MQIELSTETV
-1290 GGKVLATFKKI
+1290 GGRLLASFKKI

-1348 PAVYS
+1348 PAVYN
-1353 AVVSAMQNT
+1353 AVVSAMQST
-1362 QRGNSDVVVNIDGK
+1362 QRGNSDVIVNIDGK

>member
-35 TSLGNLNPSN
+35 TSLGKLNTSS

-57 IAMQTM
+57 NAMQVMNT
-63 KDVKK
+63 VK
-68 TDFNKVARGIS
+68 TADFTRLARNLSSMGNINTQGLNNT
-79 AFEKID
+79 A
-85 SAKLSSLST
+85 SSLSQIT
-94 TLSPLATS
+94 RAMNN
-102 IGTLGAVK
+102 IGAV
-110 FDNKNIQTLINSLT
+110 SH
-124 RLSNANLNSL
+124 NA
-134 ANVNFTQFGNSINQL
+134 VQL
-149 SASLSNTPKIQQ
+149 SEMAK
-161 SVISMTN
+161 
-168 AIANLSKSG
+168 NLSKFGG
-177 ANIPVVASSLQTL
+177 ANVQRATVNIPL
-190 GGSLNR
+190 
-196 FMSIMANAPSV
+196 
-207 TDSTVAFTQAIS
+207 
-219 SLANAGT
+219 LAN
-226 KAGVTAGNL
+226 
-235 SVLGVE
+235 E
-241 LKNLMSTLSTA
+241 LRKLMMTLSSA
-252 PMISQSII
+252 PNVSRNII

-265 LANLSTQGSKVGSAS
+265 LANLSTQGGKVGSAS
-280 RSIQRSLNGTY
+280 RSIQRSLNGTH

-383 SGVQVTIGTDGKGL
+383 SGVQVSIGADGKGL

-453 VDYSSVMNNLQSGL
+453 MDYSQVMKNLQSGL
-467 IGQSRALYKYGI
+467 IGQSRALYRYGL
-479 DITNATLQTKAYQ
+479 DITQATLQTYAYE
-492 LGLTKA
+492 LGLSKA
-498 VSEMSQMEK
+498 VSEMTQAEK
-507 QQLRVISILEQSKVS
+507 MQLRMIAILDQSKVS

-644 AEMGGIDLTDEILKA
+644 AEMGGIDLTDEILKS
-659 TDEYQKIWQEAF
+659 TEEYQKAWQEAF

-719 NFITKAIKNVD
+719 NFIAKAIKNVD

-766 DAWIAMMKES
+766 DAWIGMMKES

-816 TYLAITVIGIQ
+816 AYLAITVVGIQ
-827 VSKKLGEMIGEA
+827 VAKNLGEMIGEA
-839 ITGDFDPWVY
+839 ITAGDYDPFVQINAREEY
-849 IDADNEQ
+849 EEGLQGI
-856 AQKIQEIADKYE
+856 IDKYE
-868 NLNSKVEKY
+868 TLNEKVALY
-877 IELSKDYDNL
+877 VELSKNYDNL
-887 SDEEKGYVYQM
+887 SAEDKDYVSQM
-898 GKELEDA
+898 AKDLKEA
-905 GIVTGINDIT
+905 GIIEGIDDIT
-915 KAWEGTNTELVK
+915 GAWQGTNEELSK
-927 AIQNQ
+927 AIQQQMILAKLSSAQGRLSELEEQYAEELAKNKELKKKAGEFSLYHVKYQKDYEKSTEELKHLEVLLQGAQADVTIFENQ
-932 KLLAQISSSQ
+932 YKDLMGIIDNGDL
-942 KRVDEL
+942 VDEAFNPKYIGKESVWVKL
-948 RGQLEEA
+948 SKDVEA
-955 ESERTRLHAEYADL
+955 FNKTFNKYGMVDKYSPLSKYRN
-969 GISGL
+969 SG
-974 LLTPWKEVEL
+974 
-984 SNALKDNE
+984 
-992 KEIDALK
+992 
-999 NSLTGAEQVVI
+999 
-1010 KLEND
+1010 
-1015 FNELNGITK
+1015 K
-1024 PTGRTSFTGE
+1024 PTGLTSLTGE

-1049 LDEYFEAL
+1049 LDEYFESL

-1096 SAITANISTDEAL
+1096 GAITANISTDEAL

-1128 NSIKPVINNN
+1128 NSIKPVINNS

-1168 NTSIF
+1168 NTSVF

-1280 MQIELSAETV
+1280 MQIELSTKTV
-1290 GGKVLATFKKI
+1290 GGKLLASFKKI

>member
-35 TSLGNLNPSN
+35 TSLGKLNTSN

-57 IAMQTM
+57 NAMQVMNT
-63 KDVKK
+63 VK
-68 TDFNKVARGIS
+68 TADFTRLARNLSSMGNINTQGLNNT
-79 AFEKID
+79 A
-85 SAKLSSLST
+85 SSLSQIT
-94 TLSPLATS
+94 RAMNN
-102 IGTLGAVK
+102 IGAV
-110 FDNKNIQTLINSLT
+110 SH
-124 RLSNANLNSL
+124 NA
-134 ANVNFTQFGNSINQL
+134 VQL
-149 SASLSNTPKIQQ
+149 SEMAK
-161 SVISMTN
+161 
-168 AIANLSKSG
+168 NLSKFGG
-177 ANIPVVASSLQTL
+177 ANVQRATVNIPL
-190 GGSLNR
+190 
-196 FMSIMANAPSV
+196 
-207 TDSTVAFTQAIS
+207 
-219 SLANAGT
+219 LAN
-226 KAGVTAGNL
+226 
-235 SVLGVE
+235 E
-241 LKNLMSTLSTA
+241 LRKLMMTLSSA
-252 PMISQSII
+252 PNVSRNII

-280 RSIQRSLNGTY
+280 RSIQRSLNGTH

-350 SDWSHQFE
+350 SDWK
-358 QYGYENAEAYAES
+358 GYFNEELGKKLGISTAKEYAES

-383 SGVQVTIGTDGKGL
+383 SGVQVSIGADGKGL

-479 DITNATLQTKAYQ
+479 DITNATLQTYAYD
-492 LGLTKA
+492 LGLQKA
-498 VSEMSQMEK
+498 VSEMTQAEK
-507 QQLRVISILEQSKVS
+507 MQLRMIAILDQSKIS
-522 WGDLAN
+522 WGDLSN

-579 IASFMGVELD
+579 IASFMGVKLNFSD
-589 LDAFGQ
+589 FGQ
-595 GYNDLEDDTGSLGD
+595 GYNELEEDTGSLGD

-635 DTSATATVD
+635 DTSANVSIGAD
-644 AEMGGIDLTDEILKA
+644 SSIDLTDEIVSA
-659 TDEYQKIWQEAF
+659 TEEYQKAWQEAF

-730 WQGIGKNVGLFLKGI
+730 WKGLGENVGLFLRGI

-766 DAWIAMMKES
+766 DAWIGMMKES

-794 RDALTSKLD
+794 RNALASKLAT
-803 GVGGTAMSPLKIK
+803 VGGTELSPLKIK
-816 TYLAITVIGIQ
+816 VYLALTVVGIQ
-827 VSKKLGEMIGEA
+827 VSKKIGEMIGEA
-839 ITGDFDPWVY
+839 ITAGDYDPFVQINAREEY
-849 IDADNEQ
+849 EEGLQGI
-856 AQKIQEIADKYE
+856 IDKYE
-868 NLNSKVEKY
+868 TLNEKVALY
-877 IELSKDYDNL
+877 VELSKNYDTLSAEDKDYV
-887 SDEEKGYVYQM
+887 SQM
-898 GKELEDA
+898 AKDLKEA
-905 GIVTGINDIT
+905 GIIEGIDDIT
-915 KAWEGTNTELVK
+915 GAWQGTNEELSK
-927 AIQNQ
+927 AIQQ
-932 KLLAQISSSQ
+932 QMILAKLSSAQ
-942 KRVDEL
+942 D
-948 RGQLEEA
+948 
-955 ESERTRLHAEYADL
+955 RL
-969 GISGL
+969 S
-974 LLTPWKEVEL
+974 
-984 SNALKDNE
+984 
-992 KEIDALK
+992 EIDAQYEEELAKNKELK
-999 NSLTGAEQVVI
+999 KKAGEFSLYHVKYQKDYEKSTEELKHLEVLLQGAQADVTIFENQYKDLMGIIDNGDLVDEAFNPKYIGKESVWVKLSKDVEAFNKTFNKYGMVDKYSPLSKYRNSG
-1010 KLEND
+1010 
-1015 FNELNGITK
+1015 K
-1024 PTGRTSFTGE
+1024 PTGLTSLTGE

-1049 LDEYFEAL
+1049 LDEYFDAL

-1096 SAITANISTDEAL
+1096 GAITANISTDEAL

-1179 ARKYNENKNTI
+1179 ARKYNKNKNTI

-1197 ALTGTSIFNTIASI
+1197 TLTGTSIFNTIASI

-1231 NSSTAISQSNSLAS
+1231 NSSTAISESNSLAS
-1245 TIKNTFSKF
+1245 TIRNTFSKF

-1280 MQIELSAETV
+1280 MQIELSTKTV
-1290 GGKVLATFKKI
+1290 GGKLLASFKKI

>member
-35 TSLGNLNPSN
+35 TSLGKLNTSN

-57 IAMQTM
+57 NAMQVMNT
-63 KDVKK
+63 VK
-68 TDFNKVARGIS
+68 TADFTRLARNLSSMGNINTQGLNNT
-79 AFEKID
+79 A
-85 SAKLSSLST
+85 SSLSQIT
-94 TLSPLATS
+94 RAMNN
-102 IGTLGAVK
+102 IGAV
-110 FDNKNIQTLINSLT
+110 SH
-124 RLSNANLNSL
+124 NA
-134 ANVNFTQFGNSINQL
+134 VQL
-149 SASLSNTPKIQQ
+149 SEMAK
-161 SVISMTN
+161 
-168 AIANLSKSG
+168 NLSKFGG
-177 ANIPVVASSLQTL
+177 ANVQRATVNIPL
-190 GGSLNR
+190 
-196 FMSIMANAPSV
+196 
-207 TDSTVAFTQAIS
+207 
-219 SLANAGT
+219 LAN
-226 KAGVTAGNL
+226 
-235 SVLGVE
+235 E
-241 LKNLMSTLSTA
+241 LRKLMMTLSSA
-252 PMISQSII
+252 PNVSRNII

-280 RSIQRSLNGTY
+280 RSIQRSLNGTH

-324 IWSSIES
+324 IWSSIEA

-433 SLATANAFTKLGA
+433 SLATANTFTKLGA

-542 NLKETGMMLGQLF
+542 NLKETGMVLGQLF
-555 IPMLSKVVPIL
+555 IPMLSKVIPIL

-609 TYDDLAESIKEAK
+609 TYDDLAESIKVAK
-622 SQLLGFDEVNKLQ
+622 AQLLGFDEVNKLQ

-644 AEMGGIDLTDEILKA
+644 AEMGGIDLTDEILKS
-659 TDEYQKIWQEAF
+659 TEEYQKAWQEAF
-671 DKMEANS
+671 DKMEVNS

-701 GEYFKAGEDV
+701 GEYFKAGEDT
-711 SQLVIDLN
+711 SQLVIDFN
-719 NFITKAIKNVD
+719 KFIAKALKEID
-730 WQGIGKNVGLFLKGI
+730 WQAIGYNVGSFLKGI
-745 KWTEIIISLSDVIYS
+745 KWLDVFLSLEEILVS
-760 AFDGLW
+760 AWNGLW
-766 DAWIAMMKES
+766 DAWFASLKES
-776 PIETALLTAIALT
+776 PFETLLLTSIVLMKVDT
-789 RIDVV
+789 I
-794 RDALTSKLD
+794 RDALLSKLSSMS
-803 GVGGTAMSPLKIK
+803 GLEIGRMSPLKIGAYAMV
-816 TYLAITVIGIQ
+816 TI
-827 VSKKLGEMIGEA
+827 LG
-839 ITGDFDPWVY
+839 V
-849 IDADNEQ
+849 
-856 AQKIQEIADKYE
+856 EIAKDWGAKIGDAISTQVNYEPYFEIRSEHEQNLQDIASKYE
-868 NLNSKVEKY
+868 NLNNQ
-877 IELSKDYDNL
+877 IERYVDLSSRYDTL
-887 SDEEKGYVYQM
+887 SDEDKNWVRQM
-898 GKELEDA
+898 GQDLQDA
-905 GIVTGINDIT
+905 GIVDGINAIT
-915 KAWEGTNTELVK
+915 GAWEKTENELKKVIEEQK
-927 AIQNQ
+927 NYMRLQANEEYLIELYQ
-932 KLLAQISSSQ
+932 KL
-942 KRVDEL
+942 
-948 RGQLEEA
+948 
-955 ESERTRLHAEYADL
+955 
-969 GISGL
+969 
-974 LLTPWKEVEL
+974 
-984 SNALKDNE
+984 
-992 KEIDALK
+992 
-999 NSLTGAEQVVI
+999 
-1010 KLEND
+1010 
-1015 FNELNGITK
+1015 NELEREQIALHKKRANPKWYDFINPFSDVYSVEDDINEITEEINVTRELIKQAELQSDYFENEMNKDK

-1034 GAITANISTDEALKK
+1034 G
-1049 LDEYFEAL
+1049 
-1057 SKKGSTK
+1057 
-1064 PTGKTSFTGDG
+1064 
-1075 SIIISPKG
+1075 
-1083 SSKPTGKTSFMGD
+1083 
-1096 SAITANISTDEAL
+1096 AITANISTDEAL

-1128 NSIKPVINNN
+1128 NSIKPVINNS
-1138 RYVNGLNNIQTLFKG
+1138 RYVNGLNNIQTKFNG

-1179 ARKYNENKNTI
+1179 ARKYNKNKNTI

-1231 NSSTAISQSNSLAS
+1231 NSSTAISESNSLAS
-1245 TIKNTFSKF
+1245 TIRNTFSKF
-1254 TATVSVKSDN
+1254 TATVSVESDN

-1280 MQIELSAETV
+1280 MQIELSTKTV